1 MRNKLFLFVFLVA
14 TAIGTLM
21 GGPIGDKVG
30 RKYVIWGSILGTAP
44 FSLLMPHAG
53 LVWTI
58 ILSFCVGLMLSSAF
72 PAILLYAQELLPN
85 KLGLISGLFF
95 GFAFGVAGIASAVLG
110 NMADKFGIDAVY
122 NVCAFMPLLGLVTWF
137 LPDLKKV
144 RSEKQE

>member
-1 MRNKLFLFVFLVA
+1 
-14 TAIGTLM
+14 
-21 GGPIGDKVG
+21 
-30 RKYVIWGSILGTAP
+30 
-44 FSLLMPHAG
+44 MPHAG

-58 ILSFCVGLMLSSAF
+58 IPSFSVGLMLSSAF

-85 KLGLISGLFF
+85 KLGLISGLLF
-95 GFAFGVAGIASAVLG
+95 GFAFGVAGTASAVLG

-144 RSEKQE
+144 RSEIQE